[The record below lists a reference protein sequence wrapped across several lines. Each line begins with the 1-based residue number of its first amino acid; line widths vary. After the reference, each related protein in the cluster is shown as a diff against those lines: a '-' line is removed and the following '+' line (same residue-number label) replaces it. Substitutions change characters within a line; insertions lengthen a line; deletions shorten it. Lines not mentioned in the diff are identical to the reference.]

1 MQSDTKPKNLFSPSY
16 KLYVKL
22 SVAAAF
28 SHTSATQNQRY
39 LIPSYPNIV
48 TFGYKK
54 QTSKQKKKKEMMA
67 APKAA
72 S

>member
-28 SHTSATQNQRY
+28 SHTSATQN
-39 LIPSYPNIV
+39 
-48 TFGYKK
+48 
-54 QTSKQKKKKEMMA
+54 
-67 APKAA
+67 
-72 S
+72 